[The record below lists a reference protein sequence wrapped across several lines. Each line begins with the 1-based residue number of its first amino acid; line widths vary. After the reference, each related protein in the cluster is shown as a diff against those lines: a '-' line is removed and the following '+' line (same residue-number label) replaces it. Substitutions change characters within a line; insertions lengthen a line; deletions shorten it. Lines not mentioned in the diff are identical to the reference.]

1 MKRTPLKRRTAL
13 VTRKAIKRTAIAR
26 RATRPKPGQDK
37 EYLARVRLM
46 PCVGARLSSCEGHG
60 VDPHH
65 AGRRPGVAMKAPD
78 ASAIPMCRHHHDRFH
93 DAQYPFK
100 DWNKERR
107 REWQDEQI
115 RLTQEELSA
124 GPFDAEQDR
133 VDEQHEAWVVGEV
146 QVNE

>member
-1 MKRTPLKRRTAL
+1 MKRTPLRRKTRL
-13 VTRKAIKRTAIAR
+13 VTRKAIKRTPIAR

-37 EYLARVRLM
+37 AYLARVRLM

-65 AGRRPGVAMKAPD
+65 AGRRPGIAMKAPD

-100 DWNKERR
+100 DWGKERR
-107 REWQDEQI
+107 RDWQDEQI
-115 RLTQEELSA
+115 ARTQRELSA
-124 GPFDAEQDR
+124 APFDAAQDLL
-133 VDEQHEAWVVGEV
+133 DEASESWTISEV
-146 QVNE
+146 QHG